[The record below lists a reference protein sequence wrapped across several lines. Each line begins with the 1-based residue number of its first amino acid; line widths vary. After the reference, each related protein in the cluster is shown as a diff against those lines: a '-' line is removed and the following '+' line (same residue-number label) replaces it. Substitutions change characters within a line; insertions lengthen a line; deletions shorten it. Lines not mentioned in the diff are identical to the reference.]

1 MNNILIIGQ
10 QRTGTTNL
18 QYALSFFDNYRNCGE
33 LFSVDENNF
42 IYKIFWSK
50 KEIKKL
56 YSFYKTKN
64 WRKLLHKIN
73 KDPLKSM
80 DFFDHLYPSNKIIKL
95 LDHQI
100 EKYPQIINII
110 QKNNNIIIVNR
121 KDTLAQFVSWAI
133 ANKTQVWTDRDTS
146 NDKIILDINQYIEFK
161 NRKKKFYHMVD
172 THCNNKNVLKINY
185 EDDLIN
191 GITDT
196 LLENLQVIT
205 KSRYQDKNR
214 NYFMKQNKSNDVSQQ
229 IINWHDVKEFIQN
242 S

>member
-1 MNNILIIGQ
+1 MKSKKLLFKILMNNILIIGQ

-80 DFFDHLYPSNKIIKL
+80 DFFDHLYQYQWKIYL
-95 LDHQI
+95 
-100 EKYPQIINII
+100 Y
-110 QKNNNIIIVNR
+110 NNLI
-121 KDTLAQFVSWAI
+121 
-133 ANKTQVWTDRDTS
+133 
-146 NDKIILDINQYIEFK
+146 YI
-161 NRKKKFYHMVD
+161 
-172 THCNNKNVLKINY
+172 
-185 EDDLIN
+185 
-191 GITDT
+191 
-196 LLENLQVIT
+196 
-205 KSRYQDKNR
+205 
-214 NYFMKQNKSNDVSQQ
+214 
-229 IINWHDVKEFIQN
+229 
-242 S
+242 